1 MKKISLYVSIALAGL
16 FMGSCSDDFTNW
28 ANPQTNPQED
38 AITIPGFTAT
48 GVQAINF
55 ANVETDSVSTFTLSE
70 AALPAGFTLDNAR
83 LELTPQ
89 GVENATKTTV
99 NTSIEGK
106 GAVADLSAAVVSVY
120 GKRPSARTFDA
131 QVYVNAVKD
140 GQAVLID
147 AGKINLV
154 MTPKAPFIDTNYY
167 LVGQMTD
174 WSLDTKFKF
183 THSDADVYEDPVFT
197 IMFTTTDDNQYW
209 KIIPQGNVDTGNI
222 WAVEND
228 PKGVVGVETD
238 GDAAMSGTL
247 LTTTSKGEK
256 ANAGKIAKAGIY
268 QMTINMMDYT
278 YTIKQI
284 APEYYLVGK
293 LQGWSEKLEDKT
305 CLMYAESAMVQSYT
319 TQWNDDAN
327 LKIWLGSDFGVWA
340 NAYGTAKNDDN
351 SVEGKI
357 GGSGSIVCPEPGA
370 FYTFKVDFST
380 MTYKWTK
387 LENQNP
393 TEFKNV
399 SLIGVGG
406 NWGDNDDIDMKQV
419 TPHNWFIEE
428 TLPVG
433 GFKIRANHKWN
444 EGGNWGY
451 TADQKFTSTGKLFN
465 DGNSSD
471 IKIATAGKYRIFF
484 NDITNEYSIIAVA
497 E

>member
-1 MKKISLYVSIALAGL
+1 MKKLSLYVSIALAGL

-48 GVQAINF
+48 AGQAIDF

-70 AALPAGFTLDNAR
+70 AALPAGFTLEKAR

-99 NTSIEGK
+99 NASPEGK
-106 GAVADLSAAVVSVY
+106 GAVADLASALESAF
-120 GKRPSARTFDA
+120 GKRPTARTFDA
-131 QVYVNAVKD
+131 HVYVNAVKE

-147 AGKINLV
+147 AGNINLV

-167 LVGQMTD
+167 LVGNMTD
-174 WSLDTKFKF
+174 WQLDTNLKFA
-183 THSDADVYEDPVFT
+183 HSDADVYEDPIFT
-197 IMFTTTDDNQYW
+197 IMFTTTEDDQCW

-222 WAVEND
+222 WAVENA
-228 PKGVVGVETD
+228 PKGVVGIETD
-238 GDAAMSGTL
+238 GAYAMSGTL

-256 ANAGKIAKAGIY
+256 AGAGKIAKAGIY

-293 LQGWSEKLEDKT
+293 LQGWSDKLEGKT

-319 TQWNDDAN
+319 TQWNEDAN
-327 LKIWLGSDFGVWA
+327 LKIWLGSDFGVWD
-340 NAYGTAKNDDN
+340 NAYGAKVDGDN

-357 GGSGSIVCPEPGA
+357 GGSGAIVCPEPGA

-387 LENQNP
+387 LENQTP
-393 TEFKNV
+393 KAYEHV
-399 SLIGVGG
+399 GLIGVG
-406 NWGDNDDIDMKQV
+406 NDWKNDVDMKEV
-419 TPHNWFIEE
+419 TPHNWFVE
-428 TLPVG
+428 TTIPEG
-433 GFKIRANHKWN
+433 NFKIRANHEWDDSA
-444 EGGNWGY
+444 NWGY
-451 TADQKFTSTGKLFN
+451 TKGQEFSSTGKLITSPVSE
-465 DGNSSD
+465 G
-471 IKIATAGKYRIFF
+471 IQVAGGKYRIFF
-484 NDITNEYSIIAVA
+484 NDITLEYAIIAVA

>member
-1 MKKISLYVSIALAGL
+1 MKKLSLYISIALAGL
-16 FMGSCSDDFTNW
+16 FMGSCSEDFKDW
-28 ANPQTNPQED
+28 ADPQTNPQED

-48 GVQAINF
+48 AAQAIDF
-55 ANVETDSVSTFTLSE
+55 ASVTTDSVNTFSLSS
-70 AALPAGFTLDNAR
+70 AALPEGFTLANAR

-99 NTSIEGK
+99 NTDLNGK
-106 GAVADLSAAVVSVY
+106 GAVADLAPVVESAY
-120 GKRPSARTFDA
+120 GKRPTARTFDA

-209 KIIPQGNVDTGNI
+209 KIIPQGNVDAGNI
-222 WAVEND
+222 WAVENN
-228 PKGVVGVETD
+228 PKGVVGVEKD
-238 GDAAMSGTL
+238 GDDAMSGTL

-278 YTIKQI
+278 YSIKQI
-284 APEYYLVGK
+284 APEYYLVGA
-293 LQGWSEKLEDKT
+293 LQSWSDQNMS
-305 CLMYAESAMVQSYT
+305 CLMTAETAMVQNFT
-319 TQWNDDAN
+319 TKWTGDAN
-327 LKIWLGSDFGVWA
+327 MKIWLGSDFGKWD
-340 NAYGTAKNDDN
+340 NAFGSASGDGVNTA
-351 SVEGKI
+351 EGKLKA
-357 GGSGSIVCPEPGA
+357 GGGAIVCPEKGA
-370 FYTFKVDFST
+370 YYTFTADFST

-387 LENQNP
+387 LANQNP

-406 NWGDNDDIDMKQV
+406 KWNDGDDIDLKQEA
-419 TPHNWFIEE
+419 PHNWYLAKQEI
-428 TLPVG
+428 PAG
-433 GFKIRANHKWN
+433 GLKIRADHKWRDD
-444 EGGNWGY
+444 GNWGFAEGQNY
-451 TADQKFTSTGKLFN
+451 ESKGTLITSG
-465 DGNSSD
+465 GSSN
-471 IKIATAGKYRIFF
+471 IPVPAGTYNIYF
-484 NDITNEYSIIAVA
+484 NDITGAYAFVEVK
-497 E
+497 

>member
-48 GVQAINF
+48 GAQAINF

-70 AALPAGFTLDNAR
+70 AALPAGFTLENAR

-106 GAVADLSAAVVSVY
+106 GAVADLSATVVSVY

-174 WSLDTKFKF
+174 WKLNTNLKFA
-183 THSDADVYEDPVFT
+183 HSDADVYEDPVFT

-256 ANAGKIAKAGIY
+256 AYAGKIAKAGIY

-293 LQGWSEKLEDKT
+293 LQGWSDKLENKT

-327 LKIWLGSDFGVWA
+327 LKIWLGSDFGVWD

-393 TEFKNV
+393 TAYEHV
-399 SLIGVGG
+399 GLIGVG
-406 NWGDNDDIDMKQV
+406 NDWVNDVDMKEV
-419 TPHNWFIEE
+419 TPHNWFIETTIPE
-428 TLPVG
+428 G
-433 GFKIRANHKWN
+433 NFKIRANHKWDDSA
-444 EGGNWGY
+444 NWGY
-451 TADQKFTSTGKLFN
+451 AEGQKFSSTGKLITSPVSQ
-465 DGNSSD
+465 G
-471 IKIATAGKYRIFF
+471 IKVAGGKYRIFF
-484 NDITNEYSIIAVA
+484 NDITLEYAIIAVA

>member
-1 MKKISLYVSIALAGL
+1 MKKLSLYVSIALAGL

-48 GVQAINF
+48 AGQAINF

-70 AALPAGFTLDNAR
+70 AALPAGFTLEKAR

-99 NTSIEGK
+99 NASPEGK
-106 GAVADLSAAVVSVY
+106 GAVADLASVLESAF
-120 GKRPSARTFDA
+120 GKRPTARTFDA
-131 QVYVNAVKD
+131 HVYVNAVKE

-147 AGKINLV
+147 AGNINLV

-167 LVGQMTD
+167 LVGNMTD
-174 WSLDTKFKF
+174 WKLDTNLKFA
-183 THSDADVYEDPVFT
+183 HSDADVYEDPIFT
-197 IMFTTTDDNQYW
+197 IMFTTTEDDQCW

-222 WAVEND
+222 WAVENA
-228 PKGVVGVETD
+228 PKGVVGIETD
-238 GDAAMSGTL
+238 GAYAMSGTL

-256 ANAGKIAKAGIY
+256 AGAGKIAKAGIY

-284 APEYYLVGK
+284 TPEYYLVGK
-293 LQGWSEKLEDKT
+293 LQGWSDKLKDKT

-327 LKIWLGSDFGVWA
+327 LKIWLGSDFGVWD

-393 TEFKNV
+393 TAYEHV
-399 SLIGVGG
+399 GLIGVG
-406 NWGDNDDIDMKQV
+406 NDWKNDVDMKEV
-419 TPHNWFIEE
+419 TPHNWFIETTIPE
-428 TLPVG
+428 G
-433 GFKIRANHKWN
+433 NFKIRANHEWDDSA
-444 EGGNWGY
+444 NWGY
-451 TADQKFTSTGKLFN
+451 AEGQKFSSTGKLITSPVSQ
-465 DGNSSD
+465 G
-471 IKIATAGKYRIFF
+471 IQVAGGKYRIFF
-484 NDITNEYSIIAVA
+484 NDITLEYAIIAVA

>member
-1 MKKISLYVSIALAGL
+1 MKKLSLYVSIALAGL

-48 GVQAINF
+48 AGQAIDF

-70 AALPAGFTLDNAR
+70 AALPAGFTLEKAR

-99 NTSIEGK
+99 NASPEGK
-106 GAVADLSAAVVSVY
+106 GAVADLASALESAF
-120 GKRPSARTFDA
+120 GKRPTARTFDA
-131 QVYVNAVKD
+131 HVYVNAVKE

-147 AGKINLV
+147 AGNINLV

-167 LVGQMTD
+167 LVGNMTD
-174 WSLDTKFKF
+174 WKLDTNLKFA
-183 THSDADVYEDPVFT
+183 HSDADVYEDPIFT
-197 IMFTTTDDNQYW
+197 IMFTTTEDDQCW

-222 WAVEND
+222 WAVENA
-228 PKGVVGVETD
+228 PKGVVGIETD
-238 GDAAMSGTL
+238 GAYAMSGTL

-256 ANAGKIAKAGIY
+256 AGAGKIAKAGIY

-293 LQGWSEKLEDKT
+293 LQGWSDKLKDKT

-327 LKIWLGSDFGVWA
+327 LKIWLGSDFGVWD

-387 LENQNP
+387 LENQTP
-393 TEFKNV
+393 KAYEHV
-399 SLIGVGG
+399 GLIGVG
-406 NWGDNDDIDMKQV
+406 NDWNNDVDMKEV
-419 TPHNWFIEE
+419 TPHNWFIETTIPE
-428 TLPVG
+428 G
-433 GFKIRANHKWN
+433 NFKIRANHEWDDSA
-444 EGGNWGY
+444 NWGY
-451 TADQKFTSTGKLFN
+451 AEGQEFSSTGKLITSPVSQ
-465 DGNSSD
+465 G
-471 IKIATAGKYRIFF
+471 IQVAGGKYRIFF
-484 NDITNEYSIIAVA
+484 NDITLEYAIIAVA

>member
-1 MKKISLYVSIALAGL
+1 MKKLSLYVSIALAGL
-16 FMGSCSDDFTNW
+16 FMGSCSEDFKDW
-28 ANPQTNPQED
+28 ADPQTNPQED

-48 GVQAINF
+48 AGQAIDF

-70 AALPAGFTLDNAR
+70 AALPAGFTLEKAR

-99 NTSIEGK
+99 NASPEGK
-106 GAVADLSAAVVSVY
+106 GAVADLASVLESAF
-120 GKRPSARTFDA
+120 GKRPTARTFDA
-131 QVYVNAVKD
+131 HVYVNAVKE

-147 AGKINLV
+147 AGNINLV

-167 LVGQMTD
+167 LVGNMTD
-174 WSLDTKFKF
+174 WKLDTNLKFA
-183 THSDADVYEDPVFT
+183 HSDADVYEDPIFT
-197 IMFTTTDDNQYW
+197 IMFTTTEDDQCW

-222 WAVEND
+222 WAVENA
-228 PKGVVGVETD
+228 PKGVVGIETD
-238 GDAAMSGTL
+238 GAYAMSGTL

-256 ANAGKIAKAGIY
+256 AGAGKIAKAGIY

-293 LQGWSEKLEDKT
+293 LQGWSDKLEDKT

-327 LKIWLGSDFGVWA
+327 LKIWLGSDFGVWD

-393 TEFKNV
+393 TAYEHV
-399 SLIGVGG
+399 GLIGVG
-406 NWGDNDDIDMKQV
+406 NDWKNDVDMKEV
-419 TPHNWFIEE
+419 TPHNWFIETTIPE
-428 TLPVG
+428 G
-433 GFKIRANHKWN
+433 NFKIRANHEWDDSA
-444 EGGNWGY
+444 NWGY
-451 TADQKFTSTGKLFN
+451 AEGQKFSSTGKLITSPVSE
-465 DGNSSD
+465 G
-471 IKIATAGKYRIFF
+471 IKVAGGKYRIFF
-484 NDITNEYSIIAVA
+484 NDITLEYAIIAVA

>member
-1 MKKISLYVSIALAGL
+1 MKKLSLYVSIALAGL

-48 GVQAINF
+48 AGQAINF

-70 AALPAGFTLDNAR
+70 AALPAGFTLEKAR

-99 NTSIEGK
+99 NASPEGK
-106 GAVADLSAAVVSVY
+106 GAVADLASVLESAF
-120 GKRPSARTFDA
+120 GKRPTARTFDA
-131 QVYVNAVKD
+131 HVYVNAVKE

-147 AGKINLV
+147 AGNINLV

-167 LVGQMTD
+167 LVGNMTD
-174 WSLDTKFKF
+174 WKLDTNLKFA
-183 THSDADVYEDPVFT
+183 HSDADVYEDPIFT
-197 IMFTTTDDNQYW
+197 IMFTTTEDDQCW

-222 WAVEND
+222 WAVENA
-228 PKGVVGVETD
+228 PKGVVGIETD
-238 GDAAMSGTL
+238 GAYAMSGTL

-256 ANAGKIAKAGIY
+256 AGAGKIAKAGIY

-293 LQGWSEKLEDKT
+293 LQGWSDKLENKT

-327 LKIWLGSDFGVWA
+327 LKIWLGSDFGVWD

-393 TEFKNV
+393 TAYEHV
-399 SLIGVGG
+399 GLIGVG
-406 NWGDNDDIDMKQV
+406 NDWKNDVDMKEV
-419 TPHNWFIEE
+419 TPHNWFIETTIPE
-428 TLPVG
+428 G
-433 GFKIRANHKWN
+433 NFKIRANHEWDDSA
-444 EGGNWGY
+444 NWGY
-451 TADQKFTSTGKLFN
+451 AEGQKFSSTGKLITSPVSQ
-465 DGNSSD
+465 G
-471 IKIATAGKYRIFF
+471 IQVAGGKYRIFF
-484 NDITNEYSIIAVA
+484 NDITLEYAIIAVA

>member
-48 GVQAINF
+48 AAQAINF

-174 WSLDTKFKF
+174 WKLNTNLKFA
-183 THSDADVYEDPVFT
+183 HSDADVYEDPVFT

-256 ANAGKIAKAGIY
+256 AYAGKIAKAGIY

-293 LQGWSEKLEDKT
+293 LQGWSDKLENKT

-327 LKIWLGSDFGVWA
+327 LKIWLGSDFGVWD

-357 GGSGSIVCPEPGA
+357 GGSGSIVCPESGA

-393 TEFKNV
+393 TAYEHV
-399 SLIGVGG
+399 GLIGVG
-406 NWGDNDDIDMKQV
+406 NDWKNDVDMKEV
-419 TPHNWFIEE
+419 TPHNWFIETTIPE
-428 TLPVG
+428 G
-433 GFKIRANHKWN
+433 NFKIRANHEWDDSA
-444 EGGNWGY
+444 NWGY
-451 TADQKFTSTGKLFN
+451 AEGQEFSSTGKLITSPVSQ
-465 DGNSSD
+465 G
-471 IKIATAGKYRIFF
+471 IQVAGGKYRIFF
-484 NDITNEYSIIAVA
+484 NDITLEYAIIAVA

>member
-1 MKKISLYVSIALAGL
+1 MKKLSLYVSIALAGL

-48 GVQAINF
+48 AGQAIDF

-70 AALPAGFTLDNAR
+70 AALPAGFTLEKAR

-99 NTSIEGK
+99 NASPEGK
-106 GAVADLSAAVVSVY
+106 GAVADLASALESAF
-120 GKRPSARTFDA
+120 GKRPTARTFDA
-131 QVYVNAVKD
+131 HVYVNAVKE

-147 AGKINLV
+147 AGNINLV

-167 LVGQMTD
+167 LVGNMTD
-174 WSLDTKFKF
+174 WQLDTNLKFA
-183 THSDADVYEDPVFT
+183 HSDADVYEDPIFT
-197 IMFTTTDDNQYW
+197 IMFTTTEDDQCW

-222 WAVEND
+222 WAVENA
-228 PKGVVGVETD
+228 PKGVVGIETD
-238 GDAAMSGTL
+238 GAYAMSGTL

-256 ANAGKIAKAGIY
+256 AGAGKIAKAGIY

-293 LQGWSEKLEDKT
+293 LQGWSDKLEDKT

-327 LKIWLGSDFGVWA
+327 LKIWLGSDFGVWD

-387 LENQNP
+387 LENQTP
-393 TEFKNV
+393 KAYEHV
-399 SLIGVGG
+399 GLIGVG
-406 NWGDNDDIDMKQV
+406 NDWKNDVDMKEV
-419 TPHNWFIEE
+419 TPHNWFIETTIPE
-428 TLPVG
+428 G
-433 GFKIRANHKWN
+433 NFKIRANHEWDDSA
-444 EGGNWGY
+444 NWGY
-451 TADQKFTSTGKLFN
+451 TKGQEFSSTGKLITSPVSE
-465 DGNSSD
+465 G
-471 IKIATAGKYRIFF
+471 IKVAGGKYRIFF
-484 NDITNEYSIIAVA
+484 NDITLEYAIIAVA

>member
-1 MKKISLYVSIALAGL
+1 MKKLSLYVSIALAGL

-174 WSLDTKFKF
+174 WKLNTNLKFA
-183 THSDADVYEDPVFT
+183 HSDADVYEDPVFT

-256 ANAGKIAKAGIY
+256 AYAGKIAKAGIY

-293 LQGWSEKLEDKT
+293 LQGWSGELEGKT

-319 TQWNDDAN
+319 TQWNEDAN

-340 NAYGTAKNDDN
+340 NAYGAKDDGDN

-357 GGSGSIVCPEPGA
+357 AGSGAIVCPEPGA

-387 LENQNP
+387 LENQTP
-393 TEFKNV
+393 KAYEHV
-399 SLIGVGG
+399 GLIGVG
-406 NWGDNDDIDMKQV
+406 NDWNNDVDMKEV
-419 TPHNWFIEE
+419 TPHNWFIETTIPE
-428 TLPVG
+428 G
-433 GFKIRANHKWN
+433 NFKIRANHEWDDSA
-444 EGGNWGY
+444 NWGY
-451 TADQKFTSTGKLFN
+451 AEGQKFSSTGKLITSPVSQ
-465 DGNSSD
+465 G
-471 IKIATAGKYRIFF
+471 IQVAGGKYRIFF
-484 NDITNEYSIIAVA
+484 NDITLEYAIIAVT

>member
-1 MKKISLYVSIALAGL
+1 
-16 FMGSCSDDFTNW
+16 MGSCSDDFTNW

-106 GAVADLSAAVVSVY
+106 GAVADLSAAIVSVY

-209 KIIPQGNVDTGNI
+209 KIIPQGNVDAGNI
-222 WAVEND
+222 WAVENN
-228 PKGVVGVETD
+228 PKGVVGVEKD
-238 GDAAMSGTL
+238 GDDAMSGTL

-256 ANAGKIAKAGIY
+256 AYAAKIAKAGIY

-293 LQGWSEKLEDKT
+293 LQGWSDKLEGKT

-319 TQWNDDAN
+319 TQWNEDAN

-340 NAYGTAKNDDN
+340 NAYGAKDDGDK

-357 GGSGSIVCPEPGA
+357 AGSGAIVCPEPGA

-387 LENQNP
+387 LENQTP
-393 TEFKNV
+393 KAYEHV
-399 SLIGVGG
+399 GLIGVG
-406 NWGDNDDIDMKQV
+406 NDWNNDVDMKEV
-419 TPHNWFIEE
+419 TPHNWFIETTIPE
-428 TLPVG
+428 G
-433 GFKIRANHKWN
+433 NFKIRANHEWDDSA
-444 EGGNWGY
+444 NWGY
-451 TADQKFTSTGKLFN
+451 TKGQEFSSTGKLITSPVSE
-465 DGNSSD
+465 G
-471 IKIATAGKYRIFF
+471 IKVAGGKYRIFF
-484 NDITNEYSIIAVA
+484 NDITLEYAIISVA

>member
-1 MKKISLYVSIALAGL
+1 MKKLSLYVSIALAGL

-48 GVQAINF
+48 AGQAINF

-70 AALPAGFTLDNAR
+70 AALPAGFTLEKAR

-99 NTSIEGK
+99 NASPEGK
-106 GAVADLSAAVVSVY
+106 GAVADLTSALESAF
-120 GKRPSARTFDA
+120 GKRPTARTFDA
-131 QVYVNAVKD
+131 HVYVNAVKE

-147 AGKINLV
+147 AGNINLV

-167 LVGQMTD
+167 LVGNMTD
-174 WSLDTKFKF
+174 WQLDTNLKFA
-183 THSDADVYEDPVFT
+183 HSDADVYEDPIFT
-197 IMFTTTDDNQYW
+197 IMFTTTEDDQCW

-222 WAVEND
+222 WAVENA
-228 PKGVVGVETD
+228 PKGVVGIETD
-238 GDAAMSGTL
+238 GAYAMSGTL

-256 ANAGKIAKAGIY
+256 AGAGKIAKAGIY

-293 LQGWSEKLEDKT
+293 LQGWSDKLKDKT

-327 LKIWLGSDFGVWA
+327 LKIWLGSDFGVWD

-393 TEFKNV
+393 TAYEHV
-399 SLIGVGG
+399 GLIGVG
-406 NWGDNDDIDMKQV
+406 NDWKNDVDMKEV
-419 TPHNWFIEE
+419 TPHNWFIETTIPE
-428 TLPVG
+428 G
-433 GFKIRANHKWN
+433 NFKIRANHEWDDSA
-444 EGGNWGY
+444 NWGY
-451 TADQKFTSTGKLFN
+451 AEGQKFSSTGKLITSPVSQ
-465 DGNSSD
+465 G
-471 IKIATAGKYRIFF
+471 IQVAGGKYRIFF
-484 NDITNEYSIIAVA
+484 NDITLEYAIIAVA

>member
-1 MKKISLYVSIALAGL
+1 MKKLSLYVSIALAGL

-48 GVQAINF
+48 AAQAINF

-174 WSLDTKFKF
+174 WKLNTNLKFA
-183 THSDADVYEDPVFT
+183 HSDADVYEDPVFT

-256 ANAGKIAKAGIY
+256 AYAGKIAKAGIY

-293 LQGWSEKLEDKT
+293 LQGWSDKLENKT

-327 LKIWLGSDFGVWA
+327 LKIWLGSDFGVWD

-393 TEFKNV
+393 TAYEHV
-399 SLIGVGG
+399 GLIGVG
-406 NWGDNDDIDMKQV
+406 NDWKNDVDMKEV
-419 TPHNWFIEE
+419 TPHNWFIETTIPE
-428 TLPVG
+428 G
-433 GFKIRANHKWN
+433 NFKIRANHEWDDSA
-444 EGGNWGY
+444 NWGY
-451 TADQKFTSTGKLFN
+451 TKGQEFSSTGKLITSPVSE
-465 DGNSSD
+465 G
-471 IKIATAGKYRIFF
+471 IKVAGGKYRIFF
-484 NDITNEYSIIAVA
+484 NDITLEYAIIAVT

>member
-1 MKKISLYVSIALAGL
+1 MKKLSLYVSIALAGL

-48 GVQAINF
+48 AGQAINF

-70 AALPAGFTLDNAR
+70 AALPAGFTLEKAR

-99 NTSIEGK
+99 NASPEGK
-106 GAVADLSAAVVSVY
+106 GAVADLASALESAF
-120 GKRPSARTFDA
+120 GKRPTARTFDA
-131 QVYVNAVKD
+131 HVYVNAVKE

-147 AGKINLV
+147 AGNINLV

-167 LVGQMTD
+167 LVGNMTD
-174 WSLDTKFKF
+174 WKLDTNLKFA
-183 THSDADVYEDPVFT
+183 HSDADVYEDPVFT

-209 KIIPQGNVDTGNI
+209 KIIPQGNVDAGNI
-222 WAVEND
+222 WAVENN
-228 PKGVVGVETD
+228 PKGVVGVEKD
-238 GDAAMSGTL
+238 GDDAMSGTL

-293 LQGWSEKLEDKT
+293 LQGWSDKLKDKT

-327 LKIWLGSDFGVWA
+327 LKIWLGSDFGVWD

-387 LENQNP
+387 LENQTP
-393 TEFKNV
+393 KAYEHV
-399 SLIGVGG
+399 GLIGVG
-406 NWGDNDDIDMKQV
+406 NDWNNDVDMKEV
-419 TPHNWFIEE
+419 TPHNWFIETTIPE
-428 TLPVG
+428 G
-433 GFKIRANHKWN
+433 NFKIRANHEWDDSA
-444 EGGNWGY
+444 NWGY
-451 TADQKFTSTGKLFN
+451 TKGQEFSSTGKLITSPVSE
-465 DGNSSD
+465 G
-471 IKIATAGKYRIFF
+471 IKVAGGKYRIFF
-484 NDITNEYSIIAVA
+484 NDITLEYAIIAVA

>member
-1 MKKISLYVSIALAGL
+1 MKKLSLYVSIALAGL

-48 GVQAINF
+48 AGQAIDF

-70 AALPAGFTLDNAR
+70 AALPAGFTLEKAR

-99 NTSIEGK
+99 NASPEGK
-106 GAVADLSAAVVSVY
+106 GAVADLASVLESAF
-120 GKRPSARTFDA
+120 GKRPTARTFDA
-131 QVYVNAVKD
+131 HVYVNAVKE

-147 AGKINLV
+147 AGNINLV

-167 LVGQMTD
+167 LVGNMTD
-174 WSLDTKFKF
+174 WKLDTNLKFA
-183 THSDADVYEDPVFT
+183 HSDADVYEDPIFT
-197 IMFTTTDDNQYW
+197 IMFTTTEDDQCW

-222 WAVEND
+222 WAVENA
-228 PKGVVGVETD
+228 PKGVVGIETD
-238 GDAAMSGTL
+238 GAYAMSGTL

-256 ANAGKIAKAGIY
+256 AGAGKIAKAGIY

-293 LQGWSEKLEDKT
+293 LQGWSDKLEDKT

-327 LKIWLGSDFGVWA
+327 LKIWLGSDFGVWD

-393 TEFKNV
+393 TAYEHV
-399 SLIGVGG
+399 GLIGVG
-406 NWGDNDDIDMKQV
+406 NDWKNDVDMKEV
-419 TPHNWFIEE
+419 TPHNWFIETTIPE
-428 TLPVG
+428 G
-433 GFKIRANHKWN
+433 NFKIRANHEWDDSA
-444 EGGNWGY
+444 NWGY
-451 TADQKFTSTGKLFN
+451 AEGQKFSSTGKLITSPVSQ
-465 DGNSSD
+465 G
-471 IKIATAGKYRIFF
+471 IQVAGGKYRIFF
-484 NDITNEYSIIAVA
+484 NDITLEYAIIAVA

>member
-1 MKKISLYVSIALAGL
+1 MKKLSLYTSIALAGL
-16 FMGSCSDDFTNW
+16 FMGSCSEDFKDW
-28 ANPQTNPQED
+28 ADPQTNPQED

-48 GVQAINF
+48 AAQAIDF
-55 ANVETDSVSTFTLSE
+55 ASVTTDSVNTFSLSS
-70 AALPAGFTLDNAR
+70 AALPEGFTLANAR

-99 NTSIEGK
+99 NTDLNGK
-106 GAVADLSAAVVSVY
+106 GAVADLAPVVESAY
-120 GKRPSARTFDA
+120 GKRPTARTFDA

-209 KIIPQGNVDTGNI
+209 KIIPQGNVDAGNI
-222 WAVEND
+222 WAVENN
-228 PKGVVGVETD
+228 PKGVVGVEKD
-238 GDAAMSGTL
+238 GDDAMSGTL

-278 YTIKQI
+278 YSIKQI
-284 APEYYLVGK
+284 APEYYLVGA
-293 LQGWSEKLEDKT
+293 LQSWSDPNMS
-305 CLMYAESAMVQSYT
+305 CLMTAETAMVQNFT
-319 TQWNDDAN
+319 TKWTGDAN
-327 LKIWLGSDFGVWA
+327 MKIWLGSDFGKWD
-340 NAYGTAKNDDN
+340 NAFGSASGDGVNTA
-351 SVEGKI
+351 EGKLKA
-357 GGSGSIVCPEPGA
+357 GGGAIVCPEKGA
-370 FYTFKVDFST
+370 YYTFTADFST

-387 LENQNP
+387 LANQNP
-393 TEFKNV
+393 TEFKHV

-406 NWGDNDDIDMKQV
+406 
-419 TPHNWFIEE
+419 
-428 TLPVG
+428 
-433 GFKIRANHKWN
+433 KWN
-444 EGGNWGY
+444 EGDDIDLEQVAPHNWYLAKQEIPAGGLKIRADHKWRDDGNWGF
-451 TADQKFTSTGKLFN
+451 AEGQKYESKGTLITSG
-465 DGNSSD
+465 GSSN
-471 IKIATAGKYRIFF
+471 ISVPAGTYNIYF
-484 NDITNEYSIIAVA
+484 NDITGAYAFVEVK
-497 E
+497 

>member
-1 MKKISLYVSIALAGL
+1 MKKLSLYISIALAGL
-16 FMGSCSDDFTNW
+16 FMGSCSEDFKDW
-28 ANPQTNPQED
+28 ADPQTNPQED

-48 GVQAINF
+48 AAQAIDF
-55 ANVETDSVSTFTLSE
+55 ASVTTDSVNTFSLSS
-70 AALPAGFTLDNAR
+70 AALPEGFTLANAR

-99 NTSIEGK
+99 NTDLNGK
-106 GAVADLSAAVVSVY
+106 GAVADLAPVVESAY
-120 GKRPSARTFDA
+120 GKRPTARTFDA

-209 KIIPQGNVDTGNI
+209 KIIPQGNVDAGNI
-222 WAVEND
+222 WAVENN
-228 PKGVVGVETD
+228 PKGVVGVEKD
-238 GDAAMSGTL
+238 GDDAMSGTL

-278 YTIKQI
+278 YSIKQI
-284 APEYYLVGK
+284 APEYYLVGA
-293 LQGWSEKLEDKT
+293 LQSWSDQNMS
-305 CLMYAESAMVQSYT
+305 CLMTAETAMVQNFT
-319 TQWNDDAN
+319 TKWTGDAN
-327 LKIWLGSDFGVWA
+327 MKIWLGSDFGKWD
-340 NAYGTAKNDDN
+340 NAFGSASGDGVNTA
-351 SVEGKI
+351 EGKLKA
-357 GGSGSIVCPEPGA
+357 GGGAIVCPEKGA
-370 FYTFKVDFST
+370 YYTFTADFST

-387 LENQNP
+387 LANQNP
-393 TEFKNV
+393 TEFKHV

-406 NWGDNDDIDMKQV
+406 KWNDGDDIDLEQV
-419 TPHNWFIEE
+419 APHNWYLAKQEI
-428 TLPVG
+428 PAG
-433 GFKIRANHKWN
+433 GLKIRADHKWRDD
-444 EGGNWGY
+444 GNWGF
-451 TADQKFTSTGKLFN
+451 AEGQKYESKGTLITSG
-465 DGNSSD
+465 GSSN
-471 IKIATAGKYRIFF
+471 ISVPAGTYNIYF
-484 NDITNEYSIIAVA
+484 NDITGAYAFVEVK
-497 E
+497 

>member
-1 MKKISLYVSIALAGL
+1 MKKLSLYVSIALAGL

-48 GVQAINF
+48 AGQAINF

-70 AALPAGFTLDNAR
+70 AALPAGFTLEKAR

-99 NTSIEGK
+99 NASPEGK
-106 GAVADLSAAVVSVY
+106 GAVADLASALESAF
-120 GKRPSARTFDA
+120 GKRPTARTFDA
-131 QVYVNAVKD
+131 HVYVNAVKE

-147 AGKINLV
+147 AGNINLV

-167 LVGQMTD
+167 LVGNMTD
-174 WSLDTKFKF
+174 WKLDTNLKFA
-183 THSDADVYEDPVFT
+183 HSDADVYEDPIFT
-197 IMFTTTDDNQYW
+197 IMFTTTEDDQCW
-209 KIIPQGNVDTGNI
+209 KIIPQGNVDTGDI
-222 WAVEND
+222 WAVENA
-228 PKGVVGVETD
+228 PKGVVGIETD
-238 GDAAMSGTL
+238 GAYAMSGTL

-256 ANAGKIAKAGIY
+256 AGAGKIAKAGIY

-293 LQGWSEKLEDKT
+293 LQGWSDKLKDKT

-327 LKIWLGSDFGVWA
+327 LKIWLGSDFGVWD

-393 TEFKNV
+393 TAYEHV
-399 SLIGVGG
+399 GLIGVG
-406 NWGDNDDIDMKQV
+406 NDWKNDVDMKEV
-419 TPHNWFIEE
+419 TPHNWFIETTIPE
-428 TLPVG
+428 G
-433 GFKIRANHKWN
+433 NFKIRANHEWDDSA
-444 EGGNWGY
+444 NWGY
-451 TADQKFTSTGKLFN
+451 AEGQKFSSTGKLITSPVSQ
-465 DGNSSD
+465 G
-471 IKIATAGKYRIFF
+471 IQVAGGKYRIFF
-484 NDITNEYSIIAVA
+484 NDITLEYAIIAVA

>member
-1 MKKISLYVSIALAGL
+1 MKKLSLYVSIALAGL

-48 GVQAINF
+48 AGQAINF

-70 AALPAGFTLDNAR
+70 AALPAGFTLEKAR

-99 NTSIEGK
+99 NASPEGK
-106 GAVADLSAAVVSVY
+106 GAVADLASVLESAF
-120 GKRPSARTFDA
+120 GKRPTARTFDA
-131 QVYVNAVKD
+131 HVYVNAVKE

-147 AGKINLV
+147 AGNINLV

-167 LVGQMTD
+167 LVGNMTD
-174 WSLDTKFKF
+174 WQLDTNLKFA
-183 THSDADVYEDPVFT
+183 HSDADVYEDPIFT
-197 IMFTTTDDNQYW
+197 IMFTTTEDDQCW

-222 WAVEND
+222 WAVENA
-228 PKGVVGVETD
+228 PKGVVGIETD
-238 GDAAMSGTL
+238 GAYAMSGTL

-256 ANAGKIAKAGIY
+256 AGAGKIAKAGIY

-293 LQGWSEKLEDKT
+293 LQGWSDKLKDKT

-327 LKIWLGSDFGVWA
+327 LKIWLGSDFGVWD

-393 TEFKNV
+393 TAYEHV
-399 SLIGVGG
+399 GLIGVG
-406 NWGDNDDIDMKQV
+406 NDWKNDVDMKEV
-419 TPHNWFIEE
+419 TPHNWFIETTIPE
-428 TLPVG
+428 G
-433 GFKIRANHKWN
+433 NFKIRANHEWDDSA
-444 EGGNWGY
+444 NWGY
-451 TADQKFTSTGKLFN
+451 AEGQKFSSTGKLITSPVSQ
-465 DGNSSD
+465 G
-471 IKIATAGKYRIFF
+471 IEVAGGKYRIFF
-484 NDITNEYSIIAVA
+484 NDITLEYAIIAVA

>member
-48 GVQAINF
+48 AAQAINF

-174 WSLDTKFKF
+174 WKLNTNLKFA
-183 THSDADVYEDPVFT
+183 HSDADVYEDPVFT

-256 ANAGKIAKAGIY
+256 AYAGKIAKAGIY

-293 LQGWSEKLEDKT
+293 LQGWSGELEGKT

-319 TQWNDDAN
+319 TQWNEDAN

-340 NAYGTAKNDDN
+340 NAYGAKDDGDN

-357 GGSGSIVCPEPGA
+357 AGSGAIVCPEPGA

-387 LENQNP
+387 LENQTP
-393 TEFKNV
+393 KAYEHV
-399 SLIGVGG
+399 GLIGVG
-406 NWGDNDDIDMKQV
+406 NDWNNDVDMKEV
-419 TPHNWFIEE
+419 TPHNWFIETTIPE
-428 TLPVG
+428 G
-433 GFKIRANHKWN
+433 NFKIRANHEWDDSA
-444 EGGNWGY
+444 NWGY
-451 TADQKFTSTGKLFN
+451 AEGQEFSSTGKLITSPVSQ
-465 DGNSSD
+465 G
-471 IKIATAGKYRIFF
+471 IQVAGGKYRIFF
-484 NDITNEYSIIAVA
+484 NDITLEYAIIAVA